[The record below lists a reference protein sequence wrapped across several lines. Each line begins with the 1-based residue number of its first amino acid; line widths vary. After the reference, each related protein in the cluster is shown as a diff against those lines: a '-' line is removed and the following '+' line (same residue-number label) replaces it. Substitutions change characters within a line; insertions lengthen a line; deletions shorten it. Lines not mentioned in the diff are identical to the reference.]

1 MNFSTWPCKIRP
13 LLTKPHQWIDITT
26 GVLPLGLPGLN
37 TLKQKKSSAQ
47 HLQAHFLDQVI
58 EFWLTSFDSEH
69 QYYLWLNLELKS
81 VRIYSGTDRIGSESL
96 MFRSNYRILK
106 KGEGTKFYPSL
117 KSFLQFHCC
126 NNFSTFCIQKI
137 FCIQTNQFL
146 KFYRKLRPLS
156 KYLQFHLRFS
166 F

>member
-1 MNFSTWPCKIRP
+1 MKVSDFLSFASECRIYE
-13 LLTKPHQWIDITT
+13 LFYLTLQNKAFIDET
-26 GVLPLGLPGLN
+26 
-37 TLKQKKSSAQ
+37 SSVNSYYNGCASAGSSWLE
-47 HLQAHFLDQVI
+47 H
-58 EFWLTSFDSEH
+58 WLTFFNSEH
-69 QYYLWLNLELKS
+69 QYYLWLNLELEG

-106 KGEGTKFYPSL
+106 KSEGTKFYPLL

-126 NNFSTFCIQKI
+126 NNFSTFCIQ
-137 FCIQTNQFL
+137 TNQFL
-146 KFYRKLRPLS
+146 KFYRSLRPLS